1 MARSKRTA
9 RANRFLW
16 TILRVSVGK
25 AVLLFTS
32 VQVKNRKL
40 LNHAPAPFMVLG
52 NHVNN
57 WDPVV
62 LGALSRRPISFVAS
76 DAFFRGGFMEK
87 LFNRLGVIPKT
98 KFRSDLDTVKRIFQ
112 IRDRGGIIGIYPEGR
127 RTYNGA
133 TMPVLEST
141 AKLIKT
147 VKIPVL
153 ISLTRGGYLYAP
165 RWGRGRR
172 RGPKVVEIKEGVSRE
187 EIKSLSVEDLIIR
200 LEQLLFNDDYANQL
214 AEPQRYRS
222 GKPAEYLE
230 TILTL
235 CPECGSVGKFVSR
248 KDRLTCGGCGRE
260 TTLADSGLFT
270 VPGVFGGF
278 RHPGEWDRWQT
289 EEYRRRYE
297 ALKDGDVLFSDPGTL
312 LFRFDGKNFIP
323 VYNGTAEL
331 RNGAVYLD
339 TGESDPLV
347 FPFETIDGA
356 NIQSSGDFEFY
367 GGDDLF
373 RLVFPSPRISAY
385 KWLTILRIAG
395 KL

>member
-1 MARSKRTA
+1 MARSKRTN
-9 RANRFLW
+9 RANRLLW
-16 TILRVSVGK
+16 NMLRVTVGK
-25 AVLLFTS
+25 GVLLFTG
-32 VQVKNRKL
+32 VKIKNRRL
-40 LNHAPAPFMVLG
+40 LNGTPAPFIVLG

-62 LGALSRRPISFVAS
+62 LGALSRRPVSFVAS
-76 DAFFRGGFMEK
+76 DAFFRGGVMEK
-87 LFNRLGVIPKT
+87 LFNLLGVIPKT

-112 IRDRGGIIGIYPEGR
+112 IRDQGGIIGIYPEGR

-147 VKIPVL
+147 VKIPVI

-172 RGPKVVEIKEGVSRE
+172 KGPKVVEIREGISRD
-187 EIKSLSVEDLIIR
+187 EIKTLPAEALALR
-200 LEQLLFNDDYANQL
+200 LQELLFNDDYANQL
-214 AEPQRYRS
+214 SEPRRYRS
-222 GKPAEYLE
+222 GRSAEYLE
-230 TILTL
+230 QILTL
-235 CPECGSVGKFVSR
+235 CPGCGAVGKMRSR
-248 KDRLTCGGCGRE
+248 RNHLTCESCGRE
-260 TTLADSGLFT
+260 TVLNDRGFFQEPL
-270 VPGVFGGF
+270 VFREL

-289 EEYRRRYE
+289 EEYRKRYE
-297 ALKDGDVLFSDPGTL
+297 ALRDGEVLFRDFDTTL
-312 LFRFDGKNFIP
+312 LRFDGKKFHP
-323 VYNGTAEL
+323 VFKGTAEL
-331 RNGAVYLD
+331 RSGAFFLD
-339 TGESDPLV
+339 IHEGEPLV

-367 GGDDLF
+367 SGDDLF
-373 RLVFPSPRISAY
+373 RLVFPTPRVSAY